1 MKSFTTTDIRPFM
14 VGLLNDK
21 LFSGWHMREAEL
33 NLMTHIEIDG
43 RINQDYLTDE
53 EKQQLPDPFITWDE
67 IQPRIK
73 GLIQGGHTPT
83 MMNIVLAM
91 NPARVKDMP
100 AESVGS
106 LQLNIRYETVP
117 SESGPRTQR
126 LTLVTATS
134 MKTFSL
140 DKTPERI
147 WDDAVPK
154 YFKAHGIALQEN

>member
-1 MKSFTTTDIRPFM
+1 MKAFSTTDIRPFM
-14 VGLLNDK
+14 VGLLNEK
-21 LFSGWHMREAEL
+21 LFSGWQLREAEL
-33 NLMTHIEIDG
+33 SLMTHIEIDG

-53 EKQQLPDPFITWDE
+53 EKQQQTASFILWDDM
-67 IQPRIK
+67 QPRIK
-73 GLIQGGHTPT
+73 ALIQGGHTPT
-83 MMNIVLAM
+83 LMNIVLAM
-91 NPARVKDMP
+91 DPARVKDMP
-100 AESVGS
+100 ADNVGS

-117 SESGPRTQR
+117 SESGSKTQR

-154 YFKAHGIALQEN
+154 YFQVHGIALQEN